1 MIAVI
6 GQIFPYAETTAD
18 ITVRVAPHYL
28 PEQSDPDRGY
38 HVWSYHVRVENGGTQ
53 GVRLLSRRWT
63 IIDATGRTEEVAGDG
78 VVGVQPLIAPGGAYD
93 YVSGCP
99 LATASGLMHG
109 RYVMQADDG
118 GRFMVAIPQFKLEL
132 PGPRPAVH

>member
-1 MIAVI
+1 MTAVI
-6 GQIFPYAETTAD
+6 GQFFPYAQATAD

-38 HVWSYHVRVENGGTQ
+38 FVWSYHVRVENDGLQ
-53 GVRLLSRRWT
+53 PVRLMARRWT
-63 IIDATGRTEEVAGDG
+63 IIDGMGRTEEVAGDG
-78 VVGVQPLIAPGGAYD
+78 VVGVQPLIVPGGAYD

-99 LATASGLMHG
+99 LATASGRMHG
-109 RYVMQADDG
+109 RYVMMSDDG
-118 GRFMVAIPQFKLEL
+118 ERFMVDIPHFDLEQ